1 MFQTCIFSQK
11 CQLTNGV
18 FKSEEKLLSRQDD
31 HKKYKISITYFKVLD
46 EIEKGIITI
55 LFRDP
60 CIKFQPFTLNEKS
73 ELERI
78 RFYQTLEGERPYLTS
93 KLNVVIFIER
103 DSVRNKFTG
112 SWEMDVTVKEVG
124 LPYQITT
131 TCNKEP
137 CYTL

>member
-1 MFQTCIFSQK
+1 MTISFQ
-11 CQLTNGV
+11 
-18 FKSEEKLLSRQDD
+18 
-31 HKKYKISITYFKVLD
+31 
-46 EIEKGIITI
+46 
-55 LFRDP
+55 DP
-60 CIKFQPFTLNEKS
+60 YIKFQSFTLNENF
-73 ELERI
+73 ELGRI